1 MLFLC
6 VCVCVCMLISED
18 IHLKTEVCALVFH
31 TGSLCKALVTLLH
44 SQEEPL
50 LTGSQLTADPSLGV
64 ALCSQTSSMCRVMS
78 PPLGYLL
85 TCDCYM
91 LKDKG
96 ASLLPKFLRSLK
108 FQSFFKNI
116 VGV

>member
-6 VCVCVCMLISED
+6 VYMLISED
-18 IHLKTEVCALVFH
+18 IHLKTEVYALVLH
-31 TGSLCKALVTLLH
+31 TGSICKALVTLLH

-64 ALCSQTSSMCRVMS
+64 ALCSQASSMSRVMS

-96 ASLLPKFLRSLK
+96 ATLLPKFLRSLK

-116 VGV
+116 VEV